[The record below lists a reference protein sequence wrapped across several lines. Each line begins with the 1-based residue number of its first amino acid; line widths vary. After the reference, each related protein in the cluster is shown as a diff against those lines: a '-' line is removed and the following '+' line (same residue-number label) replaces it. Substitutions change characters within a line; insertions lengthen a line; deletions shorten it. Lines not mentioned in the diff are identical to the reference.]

1 MGLKSLWDFFLVCL
15 CVCVGVCGGGGGGG
29 GGGGSVANIIGHGLL
44 HTLGET
50 MNPGNRKV
58 IPTRQFQPLSDY
70 NDLKQLLR
78 SRL

>member
-1 MGLKSLWDFFLVCL
+1 MGFFSCVFVRV
-15 CVCVGVCGGGGGGG
+15 CVCVGGGGG

>member
-15 CVCVGVCGGGGGGG
+15 CVCVCVCVWGEEW
-29 GGGGSVANIIGHGLL
+29 GGSVANIIGHGLL

-70 NDLKQLLR
+70 NGLKQLLR

>member
-1 MGLKSLWDFFLVCL
+1 MGFFSCVFVRV
-15 CVCVGVCGGGGGGG
+15 CVCVWGGGGGGG
-29 GGGGSVANIIGHGLL
+29 GGGGWGGSVANIIGHGLL

>member
-1 MGLKSLWDFFLVCL
+1 MGLKSLWDFFLVCV
-15 CVCVGVCGGGGGGG
+15 CVCVWGGGEEW
-29 GGGGSVANIIGHGLL
+29 GGSVANIIGHGLL
-44 HTLGET
+44 HTLGKT

>member
-1 MGLKSLWDFFLVCL
+1 MGFFSCVFVRV
-15 CVCVGVCGGGGGGG
+15 CVCVWGGEEWGR
-29 GGGGSVANIIGHGLL
+29 SVANIIGHGLL

>member
-1 MGLKSLWDFFLVCL
+1 MGLKPLWDFFLVC
-15 CVCVGVCGGGGGGG
+15 VCLWGGGGGGG
-29 GGGGSVANIIGHGLL
+29 GGPVANIIGHGLL

-70 NDLKQLLR
+70 NDLEQLLR

>member
-1 MGLKSLWDFFLVCL
+1 MGFFS
-15 CVCVGVCGGGGGGG
+15 CVCVRVCVCVCVCVCGGEQW
-29 GGGGSVANIIGHGLL
+29 GGSVANIIGHGLL

>member
-1 MGLKSLWDFFLVCL
+1 MGFFSCVFVRV
-15 CVCVGVCGGGGGGG
+15 CVCVWGGGGEEW
-29 GGGGSVANIIGHGLL
+29 GGSVANIIGHGLL

>member
-1 MGLKSLWDFFLVCL
+1 MC
-15 CVCVGVCGGGGGGG
+15 VCGGGGGV
-29 GGGGSVANIIGHGLL
+29 GGGSVANIIGHGLL
-44 HTLGET
+44 NILGET

-70 NDLKQLLR
+70 NDLEQLLR

>member
-15 CVCVGVCGGGGGGG
+15 CARVCVWGGGGG

-50 MNPGNRKV
+50 NNESWK
-58 IPTRQFQPLSDY
+58 
-70 NDLKQLLR
+70 
-78 SRL
+78 

>member
-15 CVCVGVCGGGGGGG
+15 CVCVCVCGGGGEEW
-29 GGGGSVANIIGHGLL
+29 GGSVANIIGHGLL

>member
-1 MGLKSLWDFFLVCL
+1 M
-15 CVCVGVCGGGGGGG
+15 CVCVGGGEEL
-29 GGGGSVANIIGHGLL
+29 GGSVANIIGHGLL

>member
-15 CVCVGVCGGGGGGG
+15 CARVCVWGGGGEEW
-29 GGGGSVANIIGHGLL
+29 GGSVANIIGHGLL

-70 NDLKQLLR
+70 NDLKKLLR

>member
-1 MGLKSLWDFFLVCL
+1 MGFFCCVFVRV
-15 CVCVGVCGGGGGGG
+15 CVCVCGGGGGGG
-29 GGGGSVANIIGHGLL
+29 GWGGSVANIIGHGLL

>member
-1 MGLKSLWDFFLVCL
+1 MGFFS
-15 CVCVGVCGGGGGGG
+15 CVFVRVCGCVWGGGGG

>member
-1 MGLKSLWDFFLVCL
+1 MV
-15 CVCVGVCGGGGGGG
+15 
-29 GGGGSVANIIGHGLL
+29 GGSEILSANIIEHGLL

>member
-1 MGLKSLWDFFLVCL
+1 MGFFSCVFVRVCV
-15 CVCVGVCGGGGGGG
+15 CVCVGGGEEW
-29 GGGGSVANIIGHGLL
+29 GGSVANIIGHGLL

-70 NDLKQLLR
+70 NDLKKLLR

>member
-1 MGLKSLWDFFLVCL
+1 M
-15 CVCVGVCGGGGGGG
+15 CVCVGGGGGGAW
-29 GGGGSVANIIGHGLL
+29 GGSVAKIIGHGLL

>member
-1 MGLKSLWDFFLVCL
+1 MGFFSCVFVRV
-15 CVCVGVCGGGGGGG
+15 CVCVCGGGGEEEEW
-29 GGGGSVANIIGHGLL
+29 GGSVANIIGHGLL

>member
-1 MGLKSLWDFFLVCL
+1 MGFFS
-15 CVCVGVCGGGGGGG
+15 CVCVSVGGGGG

-70 NDLKQLLR
+70 NDLEQLLR